1 VLKDCF
7 SYIHNV
13 DKKEEREAAR
23 KEKEN
28 TVREERRRQKQAE
41 IIYLLTNH
49 AFPPM
54 TYTGCFKKVGRG
66 EEESD
71 EARGNTG
78 TD

>member
-1 VLKDCF
+1 MLKDCF

-28 TVREERRRQKQAE
+28 TVREGRCQKQAE

-49 AFPPM
+49 AFPPHDIIHRM
-54 TYTGCFKKVGRG
+54 LQKGWKRRG
-66 EEESD
+66 SE
-71 EARGNTG
+71 
-78 TD
+78 

>member
-13 DKKEEREAAR
+13 DKKEEGEAAR

-28 TVREERRRQKQAE
+28 TVREGRCQKQAE

-49 AFPPM
+49 AFPPHDIIHRM
-54 TYTGCFKKVGRG
+54 LQKGWKRRGR
-66 EEESD
+66 E
-71 EARGNTG
+71 
-78 TD
+78 

>member
-1 VLKDCF
+1 MLKDCF

-28 TVREERRRQKQAE
+28 TVREGRCQKQAE

>member
-28 TVREERRRQKQAE
+28 TVREEGRCQKQAE

-49 AFPPM
+49 AFPPHDIIHRM
-54 TYTGCFKKVGRG
+54 LQKGWKRRG
-66 EEESD
+66 SE
-71 EARGNTG
+71 
-78 TD
+78 

>member
-28 TVREERRRQKQAE
+28 TVREGRCQKQAE

-49 AFPPM
+49 AFPHDIHRM
-54 TYTGCFKKVGRG
+54 LQKGWKRQGR
-66 EEESD
+66 E
-71 EARGNTG
+71 
-78 TD
+78 